1 MGYQN
6 PERNASGMP
15 KRDFSFQRVQVY
27 STAPA
32 TEENK
37 AHERYGSRFEMIKQ
51 RYQSISCLF
60 GTVLLRTGRPISD
73 EASHVL

>member
-1 MGYQN
+1 
-6 PERNASGMP
+6 
-15 KRDFSFQRVQVY
+15 
-27 STAPA
+27 
-32 TEENK
+32 
-37 AHERYGSRFEMIKQ
+37 MIKQ